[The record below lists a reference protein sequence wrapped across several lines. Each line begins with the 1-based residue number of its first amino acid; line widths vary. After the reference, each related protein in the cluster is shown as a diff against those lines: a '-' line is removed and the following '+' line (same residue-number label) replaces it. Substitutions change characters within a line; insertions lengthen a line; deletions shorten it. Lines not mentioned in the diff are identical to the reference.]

1 MNDREYELVQSFFK
15 RYGALASIDQDF
27 EQHSTA
33 SHIISSPV
41 LLTASFASTG
51 RFNRFVYE
59 LEKLDELHYEEYI
72 RQKNPSVARAYEEY
86 QILLKLSK

>member
-1 MNDREYELVQSFFK
+1 MNDRDYELVHSFFK
-15 RYGALASIDQDF
+15 RHGALASVEQDF

-33 SHIISSPV
+33 SHIISTPV
-41 LLTASFASTG
+41 VLTVSFGSNG
-51 RFNRFVYE
+51 RFNRFVHE

-86 QILLKLSK
+86 QILLRLSK